1 MSQKPLNSNR
11 FNHNNNSIANQDI
24 KHKSFSPDTA
34 IQCKKI
40 GNYLLSSTLG
50 KGTFS
55 KVKLGF
61 HIPTKQNVAVKVL
74 NKEKIKDENDIIRI
88 NREITILKSLH
99 HPNIAQLY
107 ETITSEKHIYI
118 IMEYAEGKDLFQYIY
133 SKNYLSESKASFLFR
148 QLISTLEYIHT
159 IGIVHRDIKP
169 ENILL
174 NKTKQMIKLVDFGLS
189 NQYQHK
195 QLLHTPCGSPC
206 YASPEMISGKA
217 YDGLCSDLWS
227 CGVVLYCML
236 TGQLPFDDED
246 IITLYTKIQ
255 SADYVM
261 PMHVSGITKDFLRRI
276 LTTDPNKRISIEEI
290 KEHAFYNIDKGKIY
304 KGIVIGID
312 DIPVD
317 MSLVKEIK
325 ERYYKGK
332 DKVTEDVIKGNI
344 KRNCFNNVT
353 TIYYLLL
360 KVKHNANGGGI
371 VHVKEDN
378 KFIAAKKIV
387 NEHCVNE
394 NNITTT
400 TNNDTVL
407 HVKHK
412 VNKVNFLNLK
422 KLNLETTNHFFKR
435 KRYKPKSTTIT
446 NLNTNNTINNNN
458 NRFNVVVINTI
469 LAEPK
474 HHSVNKTAN
483 VPKNSFTVNIDSH
496 NKLNTSTSFNNNVI
510 TTKIHLDGMMNSNT
524 KDKDIHNKNSRNYS
538 YNNTNIKKNKTF
550 TSVSSFINN
559 STCTNNNNN
568 INNISHMNNYSLNL
582 SNSLMSPSK
591 KIRHYYKLVSSTSK
605 QKGKINL
612 NENNNIRLHSPL
624 NIVNMN
630 TKVNA
635 FNNHNNSNNK
645 RNNKFYIRKIFEN
658 ENSFLNP
665 LTTTTINNSNYV
677 YNHNNI
683 NQHNVSLNI
692 NDHHHNNNTHLNS
705 TNTSFN
711 MSMIHNAHSIISGA
725 KKIENISTLKG
736 RNIQHVKKYHH
747 MQGNTCGSSLSP
759 GKRSSCVMKRNADVR
774 GGSFNIKEVNVN
786 NKIPKRNGSYGNN
799 NRNVN
804 DSNYIRR
811 ILFKN
816 FSTSMNKHKANGNN
830 NSKEKG
836 CAVNNGKAVSGNCS
850 KNNSIIKHKGSNVQ
864 TPINNIKTNKIIFSL
879 HNCNFSNVLKKNFN
893 KETTLN
899 KPKYP
904 TYINP
909 SINVI
914 PNNIRIQNI
923 KKQLLHN
930 NHHHNKPLTN
940 SLPKKQRAQTTSTS
954 LTKQANIH
962 IIKKRFP
969 SQAHATKPLYKPI
982 HN

>member
-1 MSQKPLNSNR
+1 MSHKHLNSNR
-11 FNHNNNSIANQDI
+11 FNNNNNNTNVIINQDT
-24 KHKSFSPDTA
+24 KRKSFSPDIA

-74 NKEKIKDENDIIRI
+74 NKEKIKDANDIIRI

-107 ETITSEKHIYI
+107 ETITSDKHIYI

-133 SKNYLSESKASFLFR
+133 SKTYLTELKASFLFR

-261 PMHVSGITKDFLRRI
+261 PKHVSAITKDFLRRI
-276 LTTDPNKRISIEEI
+276 LTTDPHKRISIEEI

-317 MSLVKEIK
+317 MALVKEIK

-360 KVKHNANGGGI
+360 KVKCSSVG
-371 VHVKEDN
+371 VKEDN
-378 KFIAAKKIV
+378 KFIAARKNV
-387 NEHCVNE
+387 NACCSCVND

-400 TNNDTVL
+400 TNGNVNDTVV

-412 VNKVNFLNLK
+412 VNKVNFVNLK
-422 KLNLETTNHFFKR
+422 KININTITTTNHFVKQQQR

-446 NLNTNNTINNNN
+446 NLNTNNTVNNNN

-474 HHSVNKTAN
+474 NHSVNKTTTN
-483 VPKNSFTVNIDSH
+483 VPKNLFTVNIDSH
-496 NKLNTSTSFNNNVI
+496 NKLNTSTSINNNVI
-510 TTKIHLDGMMNSNT
+510 TTKIHLDAIT
-524 KDKDIHNKNSRNYS
+524 KNIHNKNSRNFS
-538 YNNTNIKKNKTF
+538 YNNNNNSNNIKKTKTF
-550 TSVSSFINN
+550 TSLSSIINN

-568 INNISHMNNYSLNL
+568 NNNSGNYSFNLNNTLL
-582 SNSLMSPSK
+582 SPGK
-591 KIRHYYKLVSSTSK
+591 KGRPYYKLVSSSTK
-605 QKGKINL
+605 QKRKYNL
-612 NENNNIRLHSPL
+612 NENNIKLHSPL
-624 NIVNMN
+624 NIVNMH
-630 TKVNA
+630 TKVNT
-635 FNNHNNSNNK
+635 FTNNITTNSNGNSNNK
-645 RNNKFYIRKIFEN
+645 RNNKYYIRKIFEN

-665 LTTTTINNSNYV
+665 LTTTTTNSNY
-677 YNHNNI
+677 I
-683 NQHNVSLNI
+683 
-692 NDHHHNNNTHLNS
+692 HNNNITHLNS

-736 RNIQHVKKYHH
+736 RNIQHVKKYQHI
-747 MQGNTCGSSLSP
+747 QGNTCGSSLTP
-759 GKRSSCVMKRNADVR
+759 GKKGNYIMKRNTNG
-774 GGSFNIKEVNVN
+774 GGSFNIKEV
-786 NKIPKRNGSYGNN
+786 KIPKRNGSYGN
-799 NRNVN
+799 RNVN
-804 DSNYIRR
+804 DSKYIRR

-816 FSTSMNKHKANGNN
+816 FSISMNKHKANVNG
-830 NSKEKG
+830 SKGGGSVVCSSKVG
-836 CAVNNGKAVSGNCS
+836 SGSCS
-850 KNNSIIKHKGSNVQ
+850 KNNSIIKNKGSSNVQ
-864 TPINNIKTNKIIFSL
+864 TPNNNNNIIKTNKIIFSL
-879 HNCNFSNVLKKNFN
+879 HNCNFSNVLKKNYN
-893 KETTLN
+893 KETTITKLQHQH
-899 KPKYP
+899 
-904 TYINP
+904 YINP
-909 SINVI
+909 SSINNVNNVI
-914 PNNIRIQNI
+914 PNNIRVLNI
-923 KKQLLHN
+923 KKQLLNHN
-930 NHHHNKPLTN
+930 NTNTNTNNNNNKPLTN
-940 SLPKKQRAQTTSTS
+940 SFPKKQRAQTTSSS
-954 LTKQANIH
+954 LSKHSNIH
-962 IIKKRFP
+962 VIKKRLS
-969 SQAHATKPLYKPI
+969 SQVHATKPLYKHI
-982 HN
+982 NN

>member
-1 MSQKPLNSNR
+1 MSHKHLNSNR
-11 FNHNNNSIANQDI
+11 FNNNNNTNQDT
-24 KHKSFSPDTA
+24 KRKSFSPDIA
-34 IQCKKI
+34 VQCKKI

-107 ETITSEKHIYI
+107 ETITSDKHIYI

-133 SKNYLSESKASFLFR
+133 SKTYLTELKASFLFR

-261 PMHVSGITKDFLRRI
+261 PKYISAVTKDFLRRI
-276 LTTDPNKRISIEEI
+276 LTTDPHKRISIEEI
-290 KEHAFYNIDKGKIY
+290 KEHAFYNMDKGKIY

-317 MSLVKEIK
+317 MLIVKEIK

-353 TIYYLLL
+353 AIYYLLL
-360 KVKHNANGGGI
+360 KVKCSSGNTS
-371 VHVKEDN
+371 VKEDN
-378 KFIAAKKIV
+378 KFIKERKNV
-387 NEHCVNE
+387 NEGCCVND

-400 TNNDTVL
+400 NDTVV

-412 VNKVNFLNLK
+412 VNKVNFVNLK
-422 KLNLETTNHFFKR
+422 KINLDTNKNHFVKQQR

-446 NLNTNNTINNNN
+446 NLNTNNTVNNNN

-474 HHSVNKTAN
+474 HHLVNKTTTN
-483 VPKNSFTVNIDSH
+483 VPKNLFTVNIDSH
-496 NKLNTSTSFNNNVI
+496 NKLNTSTSINNNVI
-510 TTKIHLDGMMNSNT
+510 TTKIHLDGMINTNS
-524 KDKDIHNKNSRNYS
+524 KDKGIHNKNSRNFS
-538 YNNTNIKKNKTF
+538 YNNNNIKKTKTF
-550 TSVSSFINN
+550 TSLSSIINN
-559 STCTNNNNN
+559 STYTNNNNN
-568 INNISHMNNYSLNL
+568 NSGNYSFNLNNTLL
-582 SNSLMSPSK
+582 SPGK
-591 KIRHYYKLVSSTSK
+591 KVRHYYKLVSSSTK
-605 QKGKINL
+605 QKRKYNL
-612 NENNNIRLHSPL
+612 NENNIKLHSPL
-624 NIVNMN
+624 NIVNMHTKIN
-630 TKVNA
+630 T
-635 FNNHNNSNNK
+635 FTNNITQTSNSNNK
-645 RNNKFYIRKIFEN
+645 RNNKYYMRKIFEN

-665 LTTTTINNSNYV
+665 LTTTTTNSNY
-677 YNHNNI
+677 I
-683 NQHNVSLNI
+683 
-692 NDHHHNNNTHLNS
+692 HNNNNNNITHLNS

-736 RNIQHVKKYHH
+736 RNIQHVKKYQHI
-747 MQGNTCGSSLSP
+747 QGNTCGSSLTP
-759 GKRSSCVMKRNADVR
+759 VKKGNNYIMKRNTNVR
-774 GGSFNIKEVNVN
+774 AGGGGSLNIKEV
-786 NKIPKRNGSYGNN
+786 KIPKRNGSYGN
-799 NRNVN
+799 RNVN
-804 DSNYIRR
+804 DSKYIRR

-816 FSTSMNKHKANGNN
+816 FSISMNKHKTNGNN
-830 NSKEKG
+830 SKVG
-836 CAVNNGKAVSGNCS
+836 SGNCS
-850 KNNSIIKHKGSNVQ
+850 KNNSISKNKGSSNVQ
-864 TPINNIKTNKIIFSL
+864 TPNNNNNIRTNKIIFSL

-893 KETTLN
+893 KETTIT
-899 KPKYP
+899 KPKHQH
-904 TYINP
+904 YINP
-909 SINVI
+909 SSINNVNNVI
-914 PNNIRIQNI
+914 PNNIRLLNI
-923 KKQLLHN
+923 KKQLLNQHN
-930 NHHHNKPLTN
+930 TNTTNTTNTNTNKPLTN
-940 SLPKKQRAQTTSTS
+940 SFPKKQRAQTTSSS
-954 LTKQANIH
+954 LSKHSNLQV
-962 IIKKRFP
+962 IKKRLS
-969 SQAHATKPLYKPI
+969 SQAHATKPLYKHI
-982 HN
+982 NN